1 MSTATF
7 IPARTWDA
15 VWVDYLRG
23 GKGATF
29 TALADVHGV
38 HRTTIARYA
47 KAHGWEKARRL
58 YRAREG
64 LRQEEEGLAFSRL
77 VAIEIA
83 RHVIELCRDPRAT
96 LATLA
101 LEMREANSG
110 LWGVAAHAS
119 GLARAREVLR
129 MTEAGERDTWKADA
143 GLPPRDPRYERP
155 TRWPEYEAL
164 IHGYK
169 GGRRAD
175 AVRAF
180 KAGKLRILRPPTTD
194 ARRAA

>member
-1 MSTATF
+1 MSAATL
-7 IPARTWDA
+7 IPMKTWDA
-15 VWVDYLRG
+15 IWLDYLRG

-29 TALADVHGV
+29 TALAETHGL
-38 HRTTIARYA
+38 HRTRIARHA
-47 KAHGWEKARRL
+47 KARGWEKARRL
-58 YRAREG
+58 HAARER
-64 LRQEEEGLAFSRL
+64 LRREEEGLAFSRL

-83 RHVIELCRDPRAT
+83 RHVIKLCRDPRTT
-96 LATLA
+96 LAA
-101 LEMREANSG
+101 LNTEIHEAHSG
-110 LWGVAAHAS
+110 LWQVAAHAS

-129 MTEAGERDTWKADA
+129 MTEAGERDAWKAED

-164 IHGYK
+164 IHGYG

-180 KAGKLRILRPPTTD
+180 KAGRLRILRP
-194 ARRAA
+194 AVA